1 MSTQNLF
8 CAWCGIE
15 RKDDGTPCQK
25 CGHRAVTETPP
36 SQEPCAY
43 CGARPTWP
51 VTWEDDGGSYTT
63 FLCAE
68 CDEQEEKWLE
78 ESD

>member
-1 MSTQNLF
+1 MTATY
-8 CAWCGIE
+8 CAWCGSECTTAPCPHCGRI
-15 RKDDGTPCQK
+15 GTT
-25 CGHRAVTETPP
+25 VEPP
-36 SQEPCAY
+36 SHEPCAY

-63 FLCAE
+63 YLCAE